1 MSRENRLFPEKRTK
15 PRQSGHVCSVA
26 QSGLSKT
33 PAYLSALGAKRTCRD
48 GRWRISQSRLTHSGH
63 EQAAF
68 AAMQGLERFHLREI
82 ALHPEC
88 VAAEHAEGRSVGAQC
103 ADRPPIG
110 ILRRHSSMRAC
121 WKERSAAK

>member
-1 MSRENRLFPEKRTK
+1 MF
-15 PRQSGHVCSVA
+15 A
-26 QSGLSKT
+26 F
-33 PAYLSALGAKRTCRD
+33 GAKRTCRD
-48 GRWRISQSRLTHSGH
+48 RRRRINPTLMTQSGH
-63 EQAAF
+63 ERRAF
-68 AAMQGLERFHLREI
+68 AAMHGLERFHLREI

-110 ILRRHSSMRAC
+110 ILRRHSSKRAC